1 MVWLRTLIFTVVVP
15 ATVTV
20 YAPWWI
26 LSRAVAPGPTGWRP
40 PGPTGW
46 RWIALL
52 PIAAGLA
59 IYLRCA
65 FDFGRA
71 RGTPAPIDPPKE
83 LVAAGLYRYTRNP
96 MYVGVASIVWGE
108 ALLFGS
114 RDLAVFAAAVCLAF
128 HAFVVLYEEPSLRGR
143 FGDAY
148 VRYCGAV
155 PRWLPRPRWP

>member
-20 YAPWWI
+20 YVPRWI
-26 LSRAVAPGPTGWRP
+26 LSRAAAPGPA
-40 PGPTGW
+40 GW

-52 PIAAGLA
+52 PMAAGVA

-71 RGTPAPIDPPKE
+71 RGTPAPIDPPKD
-83 LVAAGLYRYTRNP
+83 LVAVGLYRYTRNP

-108 ALLFGS
+108 ALLFASWG
-114 RDLAVFAAAVCLAF
+114 LAGFAAAVCIVF

-143 FGDAY
+143 FGEAY
-148 VRYCGAV
+148 ARYCSAV